1 MSFFLRFNRKSGK
14 SDDALYV
21 QVWREI
27 ESKNVDEG
35 LWARLW
41 AANKGDEEKTK
52 TAYLNE
58 RVKQLQE
65 EAKAEEAALPVVL
78 HRLVCHRLLVVHH
91 PLRGLRL
98 VTMLRHTKSTNNRRR
113 SMGRANLS
121 ITCDCLKKSHE

>member
-65 EAKAEEAALPVVL
+65 EAKAEETALPVSSPSAGLSSPPSSPSPTAGASASNDVEAYEKYKQQAPQYGAREFIN
-78 HRLVCHRLLVVHH
+78 H
-91 PLRGLRL
+91 LRL
-98 VTMLRHTKSTNNRRR
+98 FEEKP
-113 SMGRANLS
+113 
-121 ITCDCLKKSHE
+121 